1 MLGGKPGC
9 GKRGFK
15 PAEMA
20 VYVANGEIAAFGV

>member
-1 MLGGKPGC
+1 MLGGKLGC